1 MLTPPS
7 SPTARWPRVAIYATA
22 IQASPWGGPAAPRPE
37 STQPMP
43 FRWNPPRFCVSR
55 PSARESPRPWFCRR
69 PTGSRSAARPTT
81 EIQTRLPRRL
91 SQAVHQVVGQHL
103 HCARLRVA
111 RAPRK
116 APTSSNRSSTSR
128 TGGRRTVIAPELNLS
143 VRALPYPLR
152 YPLGSPGTEALRCDL
167 ARPPRDSVTSSS
179 GVSCRASRILS
190 RTIPPATPG
199 PSRWT
204 FHHLPP

>member
-1 MLTPPS
+1 M
-7 SPTARWPRVAIYATA
+7 
-22 IQASPWGGPAAPRPE
+22 
-37 STQPMP
+37 
-43 FRWNPPRFCVSR
+43 
-55 PSARESPRPWFCRR
+55 
-69 PTGSRSAARPTT
+69 
-81 EIQTRLPRRL
+81 RLPRDLSGRDLAKRL
-91 SQAVHQVVGQHL
+91 ERHYGYRVTRTKGSQMTAI
-103 HCARLRVA
+103 RL
-111 RAPRK
+111 
-116 APTSSNRSSTSR
+116 SNRSSTSR